1 MIYISK
7 YRSYLNSNKVNDETM
22 YKSKIKEFLI
32 SLFIITIIFFI
43 VKIDSLIVYNK
54 LFIVIGVLNEF
65 IFINIF
71 GVYNQMG

>member
-1 MIYISK
+1 
-7 YRSYLNSNKVNDETM
+7 M

-32 SLFIITIIFFI
+32 SLFIITINFFI

-54 LFIVIGVLNEF
+54 LFIVIGDLNEF

-71 GVYNQMG
+71 WCI

>member
-1 MIYISK
+1 MDISK
-7 YRSYLNSNKVNDETM
+7 YRSYLNSNNVNDETM

-32 SLFIITIIFFI
+32 SLFIIIIFFI
-43 VKIDSLIVYNK
+43 IKIDSLIFYNK
-54 LFIVIGVLNEF
+54 LFIVIGFLNEF